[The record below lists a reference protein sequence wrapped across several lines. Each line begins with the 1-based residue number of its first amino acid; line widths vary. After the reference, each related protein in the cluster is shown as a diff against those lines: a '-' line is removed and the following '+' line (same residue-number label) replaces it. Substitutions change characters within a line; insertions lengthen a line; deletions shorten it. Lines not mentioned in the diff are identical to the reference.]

1 MKHSISYLA
10 FADDLILVAG
20 NLEIAQQLLTHTEL
34 HFKDM
39 GMFIADNKFASLQ
52 VTTTRD
58 SWYISKAAVHLAG
71 GVRIPSSTV
80 NDDGLPLR

>member
-1 MKHSISYLA
+1 MKHYISYLA
-10 FADDLILVAG
+10 FADGLILVADTF
-20 NLEIAQQLLTHTEL
+20 EIAQLLTHTEL
-34 HFKDM
+34 YFKDM
-39 GMFIADNKFASLQ
+39 GMFIADNKCASLQ

-80 NDDGLPLR
+80 NDNGLPLR

>member
-10 FADDLILVAG
+10 FADDLTLVTD
-20 NLEIAQQLLTHTEL
+20 NLEIAQLLTHTEL

-39 GMFIADNKFASLQ
+39 GMFIADNKYASLQ

-58 SWYISKAAVHLAG
+58 SWYISTEAVNLAG

-80 NDDGLPLR
+80 NDNGLPLR